1 MKTLKNKL
9 RVESDVIAV
18 ASTNYMTY
26 VYNLYRECQAEYY
39 RQRQRNAD
47 AKIAEFGMRF
57 QLEQSRKVAW
67 EYEEEARRQDHDM
80 IKGNEGITKKDRSN

>member
-1 MKTLKNKL
+1 MKALKNKL

-18 ASTNYMTY
+18 ASTNCMTY

-57 QLEQSRKVAW
+57 QLEQSRKAAW
-67 EYEEEARRQDHDM
+67 EYEEEARRQEHDM
-80 IKGNEGITKKDRSN
+80 IRAMRE